1 MKKTGSTLTTLNL
14 SPRFQK
20 NITITRPILFCL
32 LLFLSLT
39 PPIFG
44 QNLLPL
50 EEIDLIV
57 LPRQDNQALLEEEL
71 KNRQVGT
78 APKFAIS
85 FPVAI
90 SPLKRGNWEEQDDG
104 TAVWRLR
111 ILSPAAHSLNLG
123 FGEFFLPPGAE
134 LDLYS
139 TDQKNKLGPF
149 TPNDNDDHR
158 EFWTPIIEGDEMVV
172 ELRLPKEQRKNLSLK
187 ITSINH
193 DFLGFSTFVS
203 GSCNLDVICS
213 AVDGWDIVDAYR
225 DIIQSVGVYSTGGS
239 TFCTGFLV
247 NNTLEDCTPFFMTAD
262 HCGMRANNAASLV
275 VYWNFQN
282 ANCRAPNS
290 GSSGGPGNGA
300 LNDFNSGSVLRARSG
315 DTDFGLLELDDP
327 VSPTAEAFFAGW
339 DARPEIPVDTVIAI
353 HHPNTDEKRISFSFE
368 QVYKGNLNGQ
378 GMANGGYL
386 VVPEWSIGT
395 TEGGSSGCPL
405 FDQNRR
411 VVGQLFGGAAS
422 CNNLDYDA
430 FGWFAV
436 SWEGGGTPDT
446 RLRDWLDPEN
456 TGKIT
461 LDGRTQNACNFR
473 ILADEEEFLL
483 CDPSELVFDLGP
495 SDNFTAPVALSIVNL
510 PDGITAAFEGNPVVA
525 GETTTVRLEQ
535 LAQLAPGTYSF
546 DINGTD
552 GTESASTTIT
562 LVISENLPTA
572 TTLTSPVDEAEN
584 TGTAPNFTWSAIDN
598 AITYIWQLST
608 SDDFFSVVAS
618 EEDLVAPEVSY
629 NNLATETTYFWRAR
643 AVNACGSGDWSP
655 VFSFTTAGVYCLITD
670 SDDIPVTIGSNN
682 PNTVSSDLLV
692 EQEGLVASISVSMDI
707 KHTYVSDLVANLI
720 SPNGTS
726 ISLFRN
732 PGENVTFQGCSR
744 DDLILSFNDDA
755 PQGNDL
761 LSSSCDNATPTISG
775 VFQPQQALAELNG
788 EDAQGT
794 WTLEIIDEFSE
805 DGGTIDSWSLEI
817 CTSFSESAVLS
828 TSTPGISV
836 CPGESFE
843 FDLIIGGG
851 FSDEGLTVNTNE
863 LPEGASL
870 ELDPMTPTAAS
881 TVTVS
886 GSGFDQSGDYPI
898 TFTASDGTASA
909 NTTVDIEIRSV
920 PDNIIPLQ
928 PQDGAEL
935 VSIAPTFSWTTNPG
949 ADNYRVTVSTSPDL
963 SNPVVDLNTGNN
975 IINLGDLARG
985 QTYYWQISATNDCG
999 LGQSDVWTFS
1009 TIPDLSF
1016 VTDPSSIIVCPED
1029 EPSFSFVLDEDFLG
1043 PVDLSFSSQPDS
1055 GIGLERDG
1063 GLNDLTPGETININ
1077 LNAAGVPAGDYQL
1090 ELSLDD
1096 GTLNTSTSLTVQIL
1110 DAPIAPNLTSPADQS
1125 SLAVLPDQLS
1135 WEAVPNISEYQIEIA
1150 GNANFD
1156 PILESGQTTG
1166 NNYML
1171 NTITEGGTYFWRVSS
1186 SNACGLAA
1194 STVFQ
1199 FTFMPNAVNEIDGN
1213 RINIFPNPT
1222 LAEVQVNF
1230 TRPIDQQLLLQV
1242 HHVNGKLLFQRQL
1255 QAGQQQEN
1263 ISLADVPAGVY
1274 LLSLQTA
1281 TDKLIRK
1288 IIKQ

>member
-1 MKKTGSTLTTLNL
+1 MKKTGSTLTSLNL
-14 SPRFQK
+14 FPQFQK
-20 NITITRPILFCL
+20 RNALKKPILSCL
-32 LLFLSLT
+32 LYFLLLAPSVFSQT
-39 PPIFG
+39 
-44 QNLLPL
+44 LLPL

-78 APKFAIS
+78 PPKFAMS

-90 SPLKRGNWEEQDDG
+90 SPLKRGNWEELDNG

-123 FGEFFLPPGAE
+123 FGEFYLPNGAE

-139 TDQKNKLGPF
+139 ADQKNKLGPF

-172 ELRLPKEQRKNLSLK
+172 ELRIPKAERKNLSLK

-213 AVDGWDIVDAYR
+213 SVDGWDIVDAYR

-247 NNTLEDCTPFFMTAD
+247 NNTQEDCTPFFMTAD
-262 HCGMRANNAASLV
+262 HCGIRSNNAASLV

-282 ANCRAPNS
+282 SNCRAPNS
-290 GSSGGPGNGA
+290 GSSGGPGNGI
-300 LNDFNSGSVLRARSG
+300 LNDFNTGSVLRARSS

-339 DARPEIPVDTVIAI
+339 DARPEIPTDTVIAI

-368 QVYKGNLNGQ
+368 QVFKGNLNGQ
-378 GMANGGYL
+378 GVANGGYL

-456 TGKIT
+456 SGKIT
-461 LDGRTQNACNFR
+461 LEGRTQNACNFR
-473 ILADEEEFLL
+473 ILADAEEFLL
-483 CDPSELVFDLGP
+483 CDPSDLDFDLGP
-495 SDNFTAPVALSIVNL
+495 SDNFTDSVSLSIVNL
-510 PDGITAAFEGNPVVA
+510 PDGITATFVGNPVIA

-535 LAQLAPGTYSF
+535 LAQLSPGTYSF
-546 DINGTD
+546 DVNGTD
-552 GTESASTTIT
+552 GTESATTTIT
-562 LVISENLPTA
+562 LIISENLPIG
-572 TTLTSPVDEAEN
+572 TTLSSPMDEAEN
-584 TGTAPNFTWSAIDN
+584 TSTAQNFNWGAIDN
-598 AITYIWQLST
+598 ALSYSWQLST
-608 SDDFFSVVAS
+608 SDEFLSIVAS
-618 EEDLVAPEVSY
+618 EEDLSATSTSY
-629 NNLATETTYFWRAR
+629 NNLETETTYFWRVR
-643 AVNACGSGDWSP
+643 AVNACGAGDWSP
-655 VFSFTTAGVYCLITD
+655 TFSFTTAGVYCLISD
-670 SDDIPVTIGSNN
+670 SEDIPVSIGSNN
-682 PNTVSSDLLV
+682 PNTVRSDLSV
-692 EQEGLVASISVSMDI
+692 QQEGFVASISVSMDI
-707 KHTYVSDLVANLI
+707 THTYVSDLVANLI
-720 SPNGTS
+720 SPNGTT

-744 DDLILSFNDDA
+744 DDLVLSFNDDA
-755 PQGNDL
+755 PQSNDL
-761 LSSSCDNATPTISG
+761 LSNSCDNSTPTISG
-775 VFQPQQALAELNG
+775 LFQPRQSLADLNG
-788 EDAQGT
+788 EEAQGT

-805 DGGTIDSWSLEI
+805 DGGAIESWSLEI
-817 CTSFSESAVLS
+817 CTSFPETAIVSS
-828 TSTPGISV
+828 TASDISV

-843 FDLIIGGG
+843 FDLILGGG
-851 FSDEGLTVNTNE
+851 FSDEGLAVTTNE

-870 ELDPMTPTAAS
+870 ELDPMNPTAAS
-881 TVTVS
+881 TVTVT

-898 TFTASDGTASA
+898 TFTVSDGNASA
-909 NTTVDIEIRSV
+909 NTTVDVEIRSV
-920 PDNIIPLQ
+920 PNNIIPIQ
-928 PQDGAEL
+928 PQDGADL
-935 VSIAPTFSWTTNPG
+935 VSIAPTFSWSTNPG
-949 ADNYRVTVSTSPDL
+949 ADNYRITVSTSPDL
-963 SNPVVDLNTGNN
+963 SDPVVDLNTGNN

-999 LGQSDVWTFS
+999 VGQSNVWTF
-1009 TIPDLSF
+1009 TTVPEISF
-1016 VTDPSSIIVCPED
+1016 VTDPSSIIICPED
-1029 EPSFSFVLDEDFLG
+1029 EAGFSFVVDSDFRG
-1043 PVDLSFSSQPDS
+1043 PVDLSFSSQPSSDIS
-1055 GIGLERDG
+1055 LIRDG
-1063 GLNDLTPGETININ
+1063 GLNDLTAGETINIG
-1077 LNAAGVPAGDYQL
+1077 LNTTGVPAGNYTL

-1096 GTLNTSTSLTVQIL
+1096 GTFNTSTSVNLQIL
-1110 DAPIAPNLTSPADQS
+1110 DAPTAPNLTDPADQS
-1125 SLAVLPDQLS
+1125 SVAAIPALS
-1135 WEAVPNISEYQIEIA
+1135 WEAIPNIDEYQVEIA
-1150 GNANFD
+1150 GNTEFD
-1156 PILESGQTTG
+1156 PVLESGQATG
-1166 NNYML
+1166 NSYTI

-1186 SNACGLAA
+1186 SNACGLAT
-1194 STVFQ
+1194 SNVFQ

-1222 LAEVQVNF
+1222 QAEVQVNF

-1242 HHVNGKLLFQRQL
+1242 HHVNGRLLFQRQL
-1255 QAGQQQEN
+1255 KAGQQQER
-1263 ISLADVPAGVY
+1263 ISLSDLPAGVY
-1274 LLSLQTA
+1274 LMSLQTT